1 VPATLFCKKNITS
14 SCGINLHSVTFW
26 TETYRKISKVRR
38 QHVISWFLPLSSWFR
53 PLSSW
58 FRLFPHG
65 SLMFS
70 PSVSALWYFLTP
82 TDSNASQSQICI
94 LLLQEYFAFVGM
106 RLCSDIPALGCAL
119 RAQMLVGVSNAVA
132 KSSLLSILLSLLLL
146 LWLFVPFLFLRVASA
161 AVFSI
166 VFYIFKCRSGRIA

>member
-1 VPATLFCKKNITS
+1 MCQQHCSAKKISRVHAALTFTLSHFGLKQI
-14 SCGINLHSVTFW
+14 
-26 TETYRKISKVRR
+26 ERYRKISKVRR
-38 QHVISWFLPLSSWFR
+38 QHVISRFLPLSSWFR
-53 PLSSW
+53 PLSSR

-65 SLMFS
+65 SLTFP
-70 PSVSALWYFLTP
+70 PSASALWYFLTQ

-94 LLLQEYFAFVGM
+94 LLVQEFFVFVGM
-106 RLCSDIPALGCAL
+106 HLCSCIPALGCAL

-132 KSSLLSILLSLLLL
+132 RSLLLSFL
-146 LWLFVPFLFLRVASA
+146 LLFVPFLFLRVASA